1 MSGLFDSFASGLY
14 VLDESG
20 ESPVRCDNVGQWAQ
34 WYQTFSRRR
43 VDRTFLG
50 NGKVYVSTIFLGIDH
65 GFGVD
70 TDRRP
75 VLWETMVF
83 VVKKNGEIGEA
94 LECERCNGNREQALA
109 LHAEICERVEAMLC
123 LEPDGANF

>member
-1 MSGLFDSFASGLY
+1 MSELNSSYGLY

-20 ESPVRCDNVGQWAQ
+20 ESPVRCDDVGAWAE

-43 VDRTFLG
+43 VGRTFLG
-50 NGKVYVSTIFLGIDH
+50 DSKVCVSTIFLGIDH

-83 VVKKNGEIGEA
+83 AIKENGEIGEAA
-94 LECERCNGNREQALA
+94 LECERCNGNREQAQA
-109 LHAEICERVEAMLC
+109 MHAEICERVEALLC
-123 LEPDGANF
+123 LEPDGDNV